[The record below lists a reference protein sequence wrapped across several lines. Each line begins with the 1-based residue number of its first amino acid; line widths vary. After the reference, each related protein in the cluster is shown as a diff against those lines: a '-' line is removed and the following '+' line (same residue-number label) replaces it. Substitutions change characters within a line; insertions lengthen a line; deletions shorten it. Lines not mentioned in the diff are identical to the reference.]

1 MFLFYF
7 TWQVPPAQ
15 PTEPVLVLQINPDH
29 VVAGTVLPKQSSPV
43 SQHATTVVVE
53 HPDNTVYDA
62 VHEVAVSAHE

>member
-7 TWQVPPAQ
+7 TWQAPFAQ

-29 VVAGTVLPKQSSPV
+29 VVAGALLAKQSSPV
-43 SQHATTVVVE
+43 VQHATTVVV
-53 HPDNTVYDA
+53 DDVDDTVYDA